1 MQVEHR
7 FRARCR
13 CSGNV
18 FLPSRLTAL
27 AGFTELQLV
36 GTALPD
42 LPAWL
47 AQLPAL
53 RWIALHPV
61 SSAAHPHRRHPP
73 GQIYLQTKMSNHH
86 AM

>member
-1 MQVEHR
+1 MSLLQS
-7 FRARCR
+7 CR

-47 AQLPAL
+47 AQLPDL
-53 RWIALHPV
+53 RWMPGLHPFC
-61 SSAAHPHRRHPP
+61 SALLTLRDGA
-73 GQIYLQTKMSNHH
+73 GTL
-86 AM
+86 